1 MNALTTIRIYFESG
15 QKVNDH
21 SFWKKLYSSDFS
33 MELINRAKKF
43 GLRQVLHLNV
53 NKGYLDHQ
61 KINWGISE
69 IRHYKHPHLIEIID
83 SESIINQFLD
93 EQKNLLQATTILIVK
108 SEVLIQRCCC

>member
-1 MNALTTIRIYFESG
+1 MKDLITIRIYFESG

-33 MELINRAKKF
+33 TELINRAKAF

-53 NKGYLDHQ
+53 SKGYLNHQ

-69 IRHYKHPHLIEIID
+69 IRHNKHPNLIEISD
-83 SESIINQFLD
+83 SESKINQFLD
-93 EQKNLLQATTILIVK
+93 EQKNLLQETNVLIVK
-108 SEVLIQRCCC
+108 SEVLIK